1 MITII
6 YNDYM
11 FNSKFKEKVDEYCK
25 KLKISVQEAL
35 KHDYV
40 RRLHKYYTDV

>member
-1 MITII
+1 
-6 YNDYM
+6 M

-25 KLKISVQEAL
+25 KLKIFVQEAL